1 MAGIPR
7 SSGDLSPDAQR
18 LLDYLRDHAN
28 TPFTLDAL
36 VTALGTD
43 ADQLQIQ
50 LEALEYQGEVEK
62 DHPTGGPAVY
72 SRPQRT

>member
-7 SSGDLSPDAQR
+7 SSGDLSPQAQQ

-28 TPFTLDAL
+28 QQFTLD
-36 VTALGTD
+36 
-43 ADQLQIQ
+43 QLAQAIGSSDDEVQIQ
-50 LEALEYQGEVEK
+50 LEALEYQGEIEK
-62 DHPTGGPAVY
+62 AHPQGGAAVY